1 MKQLPLGVSDYKKII
16 EGAYSYVDKT
26 LLIQEILTTG
36 AEVALIPRPRRFG
49 KTTNLSM
56 LYYFFTNAE
65 GDNTHLFQNFHIWNP
80 NYLDKSGQSSRN
92 QMGQFPVIF
101 FTLKGIAHSSWEDS
115 YDKFQI
121 IIAEEYTK
129 YQFLLEATTLE
140 QKPLLSESEKK
151 QFQSILHGEG
161 SKGLF
166 ERSLKSLILWLHRY
180 YNKRVIVLIDE
191 YDAPIQTA
199 YLHEYYDK
207 MVEFMRG
214 FLGDGLKDNSLLEK
228 AILTGI
234 LRVSKES
241 IFSGFNNPTCYTLLE
256 KKFEDKFGLLE
267 KDVIALLEEHAIS
280 YQIDNI
286 RKWYNGYLIGDCSLY
301 NPWSI
306 MQCIENKGELKPYW
320 VNTSENG
327 LIKKLLWTGSD
338 SLKQDVESLLLGHS
352 ITKTIQEGLVFSDLE
367 SQEDAVWGLFFFSGY
382 LTLSKRA
389 NTQKPELSLKIP
401 NQEVYELYKNIMQ
414 NWLREYL
421 PGSNLSTLLQSLI
434 TGDVEVF
441 SELFQILII
450 NAMSSHDLHKNT
462 SENIYHAFVLGLL
475 VSLEKTHEVK
485 SNRESGLGRY
495 DVCLI
500 PKQPTN
506 LGIVIEF
513 KKAKK
518 GSPLE
523 EAVEE
528 ALLQIENKKYVSE
541 LKSRGINRVLALGI
555 AFQGKQILVK
565 EGAST

>member
-1 MKQLPLGVSDYKKII
+1 MKQLPLGTSDYREIVS
-16 EGAYSYVDKT
+16 EGYSYVDKT
-26 LLIQEILTTG
+26 LLIQEILESG
-36 AEVALIPRPRRFG
+36 AKVSLIPRPRRFG

-65 GDNTHLFQNFHIWNP
+65 GDNTHLFKNYQIWNP
-80 NYLDKSGQSSRN
+80 NNLDKSGQSSSN

-101 FTLKGIAHSSWEDS
+101 FTLKGITHSTWEDS
-115 YDKFQI
+115 YDKFKI
-121 IIAEEYTK
+121 IIANEYTK
-129 YQFLLEATTLE
+129 CQFLLEATTLE
-140 QKPLLSESEKK
+140 QKPLLSENEKK
-151 QFQSILHGEG
+151 QFQSILHREG

-166 ERSLKSLILWLHRY
+166 ETSLQSLILWLHRY

-191 YDAPIQTA
+191 YDAPIHAA
-199 YLHEYYDK
+199 YLHGYYEK

-228 AILTGI
+228 GILTGI

-267 KDVIALLEEHAIS
+267 EDVIALLEEHDIS

-320 VNTSENG
+320 VNTSENE
-327 LIKKLLWTGSD
+327 LIKKLLWNGTD
-338 SLKQDVESLLLGHS
+338 SLKQDVERLLLGES
-352 ITKTIQEGLVFSDLE
+352 ITKTIQEGLVFSDLKY
-367 SQEDAVWGLFFFSGY
+367 QEHAVWGLFFFSGY
-382 LTLSKRA
+382 LTLSKGS
-389 NTQKPELSLKIP
+389 NVQKPEFSLKIP
-401 NQEVYELYKNIMQ
+401 NQEVYELYKSIMQ

-441 SELFQILII
+441 SELFQTLII
-450 NAMSSHDLHKNT
+450 NAMSSHDLPKNT

-475 VSLEKTHEVK
+475 VALEKTHEVK

-500 PKQPTN
+500 PKQPTD
-506 LGIVIEF
+506 LGIVLEF
-513 KKAKK
+513 KKVKK
-518 GSPLE
+518 GSTLE
-523 EAVEE
+523 ESVEE
-528 ALLQIENKKYVSE
+528 ALLQIETKKYVTE
-541 LKSRGINRVLALGI
+541 FKSRGINQVLTLGI

-565 EGAST
+565 EGPST